1 MAFSPKHSYLYV
13 NGMRNVAWL
22 VGYFRKFGDGY
33 YIQQNNNEA
42 QSLPLDISKNINAPD
57 DKTPVEVMCHIY
69 GERSNDAQQCRLRV
83 IKIERPT
90 VRSMPAFATWL
101 RGQGKGENNE
111 FKPFMKAGEIKAEFS
126 DKLSSE
132 DATEQEKVLAEWFQ
146 SSRNRLDSRLG
157 EGSNKVFLAGF
168 VGEKR
173 FVPPNE
179 FQTQGYGE
187 IYLHQYQEPDR
198 AIPIRLHTPAV
209 MQLLKEIRKGRP
221 VAFKGQMRM
230 KITPD
235 DEGNIRERNMHV
247 RVATI
252 YDIDPREDFISGSMP
267 DWWTELFHEGRR
279 ETQQQSKPQG
289 QGQGVAATA
298 AENSKEEDPFAN
310 M

>member
-1 MAFSPKHSYLYV
+1 MAFSPKYSYLYV

-42 QSLPLDISKNINAPD
+42 QSLPLDISKDINVPA
-57 DKTPVEVMCHIY
+57 DKTPVEVVCHIY
-69 GERSNDAQQCRLRV
+69 GDRRDDTQQCRLRV
-83 IKIERPT
+83 IEINRPSI
-90 VRSMPAFATWL
+90 RSMPAFATWL
-101 RGQGKGENNE
+101 RGSGKGDNNE

-126 DKLSSE
+126 SKLSSE
-132 DATEQEKVLAEWFQ
+132 DATEQEKALAEWFQ

-187 IYLHQYQEPDR
+187 IYLHQYQEPER

-209 MQLLKEIRKGRP
+209 MQLLRDIRKGHP
-221 VAFKGQMRM
+221 VAFQGQMRL
-230 KITPD
+230 KIRPD
-235 DEGNIRERNMHV
+235 DEGNIRERNTHV
-247 RVATI
+247 RVDTI
-252 YDIDPREDFISGSMP
+252 YAVDPRKDFISGPP
-267 DWWTELFHEGRR
+267 DWWTTLFRQGRA
-279 ETQQQSKPQG
+279 EAQQQGKPKE
-289 QGQGVAATA
+289 QGVGATPKS
-298 AENSKEEDPFAN
+298 AEDDDFAD